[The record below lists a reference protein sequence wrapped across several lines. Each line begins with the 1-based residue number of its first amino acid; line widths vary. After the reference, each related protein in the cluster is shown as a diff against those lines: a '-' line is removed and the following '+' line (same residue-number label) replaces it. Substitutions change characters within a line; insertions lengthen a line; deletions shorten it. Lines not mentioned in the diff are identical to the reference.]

1 MVSKLTKIV
10 SAFALFGVL
19 AMNSSYADGDYG
31 MAAKKHNKKP
41 KIVECEKPMMEQP
54 CYEAAPMSMK
64 KSGLGSGMTLG
75 VGVDG
80 GFAVNSNSDFVIS
93 AIQVPIAAFGPL
105 NPAAAFATQ
114 AITFNQKR
122 DTLYGAYASL
132 GWMMSSGIEANAE
145 IAYHQFK
152 LKDKNNSKNSIE
164 SDIVSGMLNVNYY
177 IDMFD
182 GMFLPY
188 VTVGAGIA
196 RDKSKGTLFD
206 NTPLVAAGVA
216 AGVQNGPNQVSFKDL
231 TKTTFAYQ
239 AGAGIATS
247 FDNVVL
253 GVGYKF
259 FGLASF
265 SDSNTDLTASVV
277 SQTGGNAVPVIVGNY
292 ALNNLNFGSMKKNTH
307 NVTAFV
313 KFAF

>member
-1 MVSKLTKIV
+1 
-10 SAFALFGVL
+10 
-19 AMNSSYADGDYG
+19 
-31 MAAKKHNKKP
+31 
-41 KIVECEKPMMEQP
+41 
-54 CYEAAPMSMK
+54 
-64 KSGLGSGMTLG
+64 
-75 VGVDG
+75 
-80 GFAVNSNSDFVIS
+80 
-93 AIQVPIAAFGPL
+93 
-105 NPAAAFATQ
+105 
-114 AITFNQKR
+114 
-122 DTLYGAYASL
+122 
-132 GWMMSSGIEANAE
+132 
-145 IAYHQFK
+145 
-152 LKDKNNSKNSIE
+152 
-164 SDIVSGMLNVNYY
+164 
-177 IDMFD
+177 
-182 GMFLPY
+182 MFLPY

-206 NTPLVAAGVA
+206 NAPLAATPAANL
-216 AGVQNGPNQVSFKDL
+216 QTGPNQVSFKDL

-277 SQTGGNAVPVIVGNY
+277 SKTGTDVAPVIGTY